1 MIGRL
6 SAQYPVR
13 DICEALELSR
23 SGHYAALGRRIVPSL
38 RAQANRRLVG
48 QIQSIHEEHRHR
60 YGSPRITRELR
71 ENGVPCSENR
81 VARLMRRHGLK
92 ARPKRAFRPRTTVR
106 AKKDLVAPNR
116 LQHLRTDQLPSIDQV
131 WVSDITYLCTRDR
144 GWCFLAA
151 IMDWKSRKIVGWSL
165 ETHLKSSLVGKTLD
179 RALAGRLPA
188 PGLLLHSD
196 RGCQYTSRDF
206 QERLQSLG
214 IVPSMGQT
222 GYCYDNATMEAFWST
237 LKSELLPDNGVFAS
251 LATARVCLF
260 EYIEIY
266 YNRKRLHSSL
276 GYLSPENYEKQLQST
291 QPITQN

>member
-1 MIGRL
+1 MIAQL
-6 SAQYPVR
+6 STQYPVR
-13 DICEALELSR
+13 DLCEALELSR
-23 SGHYAALGRRIVPSL
+23 SGYYAAVRRGVVPSA
-38 RAQANRRLVG
+38 RAQANQRLVQ

-81 VARLMRRHGLK
+81 VARLMRRHGVK

-106 AKKDLVAPNR
+106 AKEDLVAPNR
-116 LQHLRTDQLPSIDQV
+116 LQDLRPDQLPSIDQV
-131 WVSDITYLCTRDR
+131 WVSDITYIGTRDR

-165 ETHLKSSLVGKTLD
+165 ETHLKSSLIGKTLD

-222 GYCYDNATMEAFWST
+222 GYCYDNASMEAFWST
-237 LKSELLPDNGVFAS
+237 LKSELLPEDGLFES

-266 YNRKRLHSSL
+266 YNRKRRHSSL

>member
-1 MIGRL
+1 MIAQL
-6 SAQYPVR
+6 STQYPVR
-13 DICEALELSR
+13 DLCEALELSR
-23 SGHYAALGRRIVPSL
+23 SGYYAAVRRGVVPSA
-38 RAQANRRLVG
+38 RAQANQRLVQ

-81 VARLMRRHGLK
+81 VARLMRRHGVQ

-106 AKKDLVAPNR
+106 AKEDLVAPNR
-116 LQHLRTDQLPSIDQV
+116 LQDLRPDQLPSIDQV
-131 WVSDITYLCTRDR
+131 WVSDITYIGTRDR

-165 ETHLKSSLVGKTLD
+165 ETHLKSSLIGKTLD

-222 GYCYDNATMEAFWST
+222 GYCYDNASMEAFWST
-237 LKSELLPDNGVFAS
+237 LKSELLPEDGLFES

-266 YNRKRLHSSL
+266 YNRKRRHSSL